1 MDPPASKEEAA
12 QRRRQERCR
21 RIAHRQ
27 NLEEQAAKRLRE
39 QDDVIITLYALGLQ
53 ALRDYTNFERTSL
66 RPILPALLLTT
77 FLIGL
82 SRYGTQLPYHGT
94 MSTPTVT
101 QNVPVN
107 HLMRQAASDWYCT
120 GCAPP

>member
-66 RPILPALLLTT
+66 RPILPAVE
-77 FLIGL
+77 
-82 SRYGTQLPYHGT
+82 
-94 MSTPTVT
+94 TPLG
-101 QNVPVN
+101 Q
-107 HLMRQAASDWYCT
+107 Q
-120 GCAPP
+120 